1 MPLPTGI
8 NQRRSWGSRSRSTG
22 EISRRSDDGSPR
34 PSNDF
39 PAPGLSLGARLKLRM
54 VDAILTRNPTM
65 NRILTNWKTTLGGL
79 ATLLGGVVVIL
90 RALTDGWQS
99 GDLEVVTG
107 GFTAITTGGALI
119 FARDSDKSSEAS
131 DAN

>member
-1 MPLPTGI
+1 
-8 NQRRSWGSRSRSTG
+8 
-22 EISRRSDDGSPR
+22 
-34 PSNDF
+34 
-39 PAPGLSLGARLKLRM
+39 M